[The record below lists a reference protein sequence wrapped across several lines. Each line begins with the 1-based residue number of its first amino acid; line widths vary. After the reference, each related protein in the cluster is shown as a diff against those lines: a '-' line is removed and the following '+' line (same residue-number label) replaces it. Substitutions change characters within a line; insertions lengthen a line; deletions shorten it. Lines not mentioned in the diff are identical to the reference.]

1 MIEAKRYKK
10 RKELIITDIYGET
23 LHKLI
28 YSDLRTLLQEGVMNN
43 VKGVKIGINIELFW
57 DQYGGWSEMSIS
69 NQFWC
74 IYGQMVTL
82 LKFVLLAGPKL

>member
-28 YSDLRTLLQEGVMNN
+28 YSDLRMLLQEGVMNN
-43 VKGVKIGINIELFW
+43 VKGVKIGINIELF
-57 DQYGGWSEMSIS
+57 
-69 NQFWC
+69 
-74 IYGQMVTL
+74 
-82 LKFVLLAGPKL
+82 